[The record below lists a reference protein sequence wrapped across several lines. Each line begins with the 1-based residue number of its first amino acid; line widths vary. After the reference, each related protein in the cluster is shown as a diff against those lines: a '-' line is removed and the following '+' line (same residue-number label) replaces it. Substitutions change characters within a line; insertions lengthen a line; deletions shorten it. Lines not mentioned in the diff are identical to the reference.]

1 MNIEK
6 SLKKKQKNY
15 FKRTKLQNQ
24 EAKKIT
30 PEKYKFS
37 TTSLRSRAEMTE
49 DSIAELE
56 NISVGFIQ
64 YEQQR

>member
-6 SLKKKQKNY
+6 SLKKKQKIILKEPNY
-15 FKRTKLQNQ
+15 RTKK
-24 EAKKIT
+24 KKIT

>member
-6 SLKKKQKNY
+6 SLKKKQKIILKEPNY
-15 FKRTKLQNQ
+15 TTKKK
-24 EAKKIT
+24 KKIT

>member
-1 MNIEK
+1 MNIK
-6 SLKKKQKNY
+6 SQKETKNY
-15 FKRTKLQNQ
+15 FKRTKLQDQ
-24 EAKKIT
+24 KKIT

-37 TTSLRSRAEMTE
+37 TTSLRSKAEMTE

-56 NISVGFIQ
+56 NISVDFTQ